1 MKKAILWIL
10 GILLALVVAVLC
22 IWGREIRTVSSIESV
37 DGSFRFIEIRIF
49 QTVPEMRM
57 IEMEF
62 RAGIAVM
69 YLTFEDLSVD
79 LDTDFVSVRPGLD
92 LDRA

>member
-1 MKKAILWIL
+1 
-10 GILLALVVAVLC
+10 
-22 IWGREIRTVSSIESV
+22 
-37 DGSFRFIEIRIF
+37 
-49 QTVPEMRM
+49 MRM